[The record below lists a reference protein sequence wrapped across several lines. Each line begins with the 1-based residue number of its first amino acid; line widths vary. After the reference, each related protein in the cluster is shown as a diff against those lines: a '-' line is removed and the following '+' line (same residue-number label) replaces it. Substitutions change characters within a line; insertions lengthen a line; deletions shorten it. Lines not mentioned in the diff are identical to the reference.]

1 MSKDANNSYLQFGQ
15 DFRGKTV
22 IGLGRS
28 WGKAAF
34 ISIAATMAAVS
45 NAPNA
50 AAQTRVDAGSAQQI
64 AVPPG
69 PLGDSLFEIAEIYG
83 VSVVGADALVIGKQA
98 PEIRGVMTVEEALE
112 ALLAGSGL
120 TVNRSSSGSYAI
132 STSAPRT
139 RRASAIAD
147 EIIVTGRAQRLY
159 RVDAT
164 TTAKLPDDPLN
175 TTQSITTIN
184 KDLIRDQGARDAQE
198 LYRNIAGVTE
208 FSYAGV
214 QARGFRQEEIFF
226 DGLRG
231 NPYLGFAIPQ
241 LYNIE
246 RVDFLKGPAG
256 MLFGPGEP
264 GGLFNYV
271 TKKPSEEFSANVRGV
286 YGTEARLG
294 GSLEVTG
301 GLPLDGT
308 AGRLGVFVED
318 RNLPRRNADSFI
330 GIYDGGF
337 SADLPFA
344 LLTLQATYYE
354 QDLGGNRL
362 RGVPVDDNGD
372 FLADRRWSQNEAT
385 DVQTLES
392 TNLQALLDG
401 EIGSDIEWN
410 ATLRWT
416 DNRQEEAYHEPR
428 AVIDSDSDGT
438 PDLVGRDFISQ
449 SFDQEQLSFG
459 ANLIWTKT
467 FGNFRNRFLAG
478 YEHFDDDLF
487 TTATGALF
495 SQDVLDRFLNG
506 TSLPTDVLPLRLQ
519 QPNYGQTQPENYV
532 LPSFPAN
539 ETDQRRR
546 GVYALNELTLGDFT
560 VIGGLRFDSFKDV
573 TFNEEFKDENVS
585 FRVGGLYKP
594 WDNVSFF
601 TQWADS
607 FVPQSIFNQSEE
619 RGGPFEP
626 TTGTIIE
633 GGVKA
638 RLFDERFFVS
648 LSAYDIK
655 RQNVLQLSDF
665 DAGMDGR
672 NDFIAFGE
680 VTSTGVELETIG
692 DITPNWVF
700 SAAYA
705 YNDVRVTQDNG
716 GGGIRNRVG
725 DRFANAPEHQL
736 GFWTRYQVPS
746 INMAFAIGG
755 DYVSE
760 RVSFSDQTV
769 QSYFVADATII
780 WDNGDFDVLIRANNL
795 FDKEYAV
802 SGFLSRT
809 GHFPGDPR
817 SVFVEI
823 SRKW

>member
-1 MSKDANNSYLQFGQ
+1 MNGLH
-15 DFRGKTV
+15 RG
-22 IGLGRS
+22 
-28 WGKAAF
+28 WGKAALTWVAASLTAF
-34 ISIAATMAAVS
+34 SIVPS
-45 NAPNA
+45 
-50 AAQTRVDAGSAQQI
+50 VSAQPSAEPASSKQV

-69 PLGDSLFEIAEIYG
+69 SLGDSLLEIAEIYG
-83 VSVVGADALVIGKQA
+83 VSVVGADELVIGKQA
-98 PEIRGVMTVEEALE
+98 PELVGVMTVEEALE
-112 ALLAGSGL
+112 KLLAGSGL
-120 TVNRSSSGSYAI
+120 IANRSSSDSFAI
-132 STSAPRT
+132 SQSAAGES
-139 RRASAIAD
+139 RAALVFD
-147 EIIVTGRAQRLY
+147 EIIVTGRVQRLY
-159 RVDAT
+159 RVEVT
-164 TTAKLPDDPLN
+164 KTAKLPDDPLN
-175 TTQSITTIN
+175 TTQVITTIN

-271 TKKPSEEFSANVRGV
+271 TKKPSEDFSANIRGV

-294 GSLEVTG
+294 GSFEVTG

-308 AGRLGVFVED
+308 AGRLGVFIED

-362 RGVPVDDNGD
+362 RGVPVDDDGN

-385 DVQTLES
+385 DSQTLES

-401 EIGSDIEWN
+401 EIGSEIEWN
-410 ATLRWT
+410 ATLRYT

-438 PDLVGRDFISQ
+438 PDLVGRDFIAQ
-449 SFDQEQLSFG
+449 SFDQEQLSLG

-467 FGNFRNRFLAG
+467 IGGVRNRFLAG
-478 YEHFDDDLF
+478 YEHFDNDLL
-487 TTATGALF
+487 TDATGVLF
-495 SQDVLDRFLNG
+495 NQDMLDRFLTG
-506 TSLPTDVLPLRLQ
+506 TSLPTDVIPLRLQ
-519 QPNYGQTQPENYV
+519 QPNYGQTQPQNYV
-532 LPSFPAN
+532 LPDFPDN

-546 GVYALNELTLGDFT
+546 GVYALNEVTFGDFT

-573 TFNEEFKDENVS
+573 SRNQEFEDDNVS

-594 WDNVSFF
+594 WENVSFF

-638 RLFDERFFVS
+638 RLFDDRFFVS

-655 RQNVLQLSDF
+655 RQNVLQLSDI

-736 GFWTRYQVPS
+736 GFWTRYQIPS
-746 INMAFAIGG
+746 INTAFAIGG

-780 WDNGDFDVLIRANNL
+780 WDNGDFDVLIRASNL

-817 SVFVEI
+817 SVFLEI